1 MVGPVALPAVP
12 RVVVAVG
19 KPDEKPAGRDL
30 LAAPVVEGDAGRGD
44 KRAAGREAR
53 TLLLDCLSMTF
64 EKQKKICNYTFFNLL
79 S

>member
-1 MVGPVALPAVP
+1 
-12 RVVVAVG
+12 VG

-64 EKQKKICNYTFFNLL
+64 KKQKHSCNFTFFNFL